1 MAYVLYKEYTKRFI
15 SYSETGKV
23 IHTSSL
29 EKAYKFDTA
38 NQARKARKKATKKTN
53 LFYVYKV
60 MENGNLEK
68 ESTAN
73 NKRKSF
79 TVEQRKEIYRKTSGH
94 CYLCGEFVDFDKF
107 EVEHNLPLGKG
118 GTNDFENLYCSC
130 HICNTIKHDIYPEDF
145 MERITKI
152 FMYQMEKK
160 NGNSVRWKIMYR
172 MLKRMV

>member
-15 SYSETGKV
+15 SYTDTGKV
-23 IHTSSL
+23 IHTSTL
-29 EKAYKFDTA
+29 KKAHKFDTA
-38 NQARKARKKATKKTN
+38 NQARNARKKATKKTN

-60 MENGNLEK
+60 LKNGDLEK
-68 ESTAN
+68 VSITN

-79 TVEQRKEIYRKTSGH
+79 TVEERKEIYNKTNGH
-94 CYLCGEFVDFDKF
+94 CYLCGDFVDFDKF

-118 GTNDFENLYCSC
+118 GTNDFDNLFPAC

-145 MERITKI
+145 VERITKI
-152 FMYQMEKK
+152 FMHQMEKK

>member
-29 EKAYKFDTA
+29 ENAYKFDTA
-38 NQARKARKKATKKTN
+38 NQARDAINKATKKTK
-53 LFYVYKV
+53 LFLVYKV
-60 MENGNLEK
+60 LENGDLE
-68 ESTAN
+68 SLAN
-73 NKRKSF
+73 IKSKRKSF
-79 TVEQRKEIYRKTSGH
+79 SVEQRKEIYRKTSGH

-118 GTNDFENLYCSC
+118 GTNDFDNLFCSC

-145 MERITKI
+145 LERITKI